1 VGNTLSSEVKEEIFI
16 SYAEHMKDENLNTFS
31 KAKQL
36 LIDILRIISDKNISS
51 QETVKVQM
59 EKGRGTRQALITQ
72 QAQTKMS
79 QVQNKSNKNK
89 LKNLQKS
96 F

>member
-51 QETVKVQM
+51 QETVKVDSSQNDNTQNTAGY
-59 EKGRGTRQALITQ
+59 ESTETLIVDSDGV
-72 QAQTKMS
+72 QTTCLFCFP
-79 QVQNKSNKNK
+79 V
-89 LKNLQKS
+89 
-96 F
+96 